1 LCFFSHMC
9 CILSHT
15 FFPLFLYACFDFQRY
30 PTDRAYFIA
39 KEILMTERT
48 YKKDLEVIS
57 LVCSISFYI
66 FREVQ
71 ICLCRLCLNVKIV
84 QGYNAFKVHSSQS
97 ASNYLITYWEVCY

>member
-1 LCFFSHMC
+1 MVFSDC
-9 CILSHT
+9 VSFLICAVYYRIL

-57 LVCSISFYI
+57 LVCCISLYS
-66 FREVQ
+66 FRGVQ
-71 ICLCRLCLNVKIV
+71 ICLCHLHLNVKIV
-84 QGYNAFKVHSSQS
+84 QRHQIS
-97 ASNYLITYWEVCY
+97 